1 MSKCTE
7 SFLVKLQTYSTQCKK
22 FSNKLNTQYL
32 ESLRLH
38 KFFTFSSHIFCTFC
52 CTVCVNMADNFYNF
66 AEAVYSNMVN

>member
-38 KFFTFSSHIFCTFC
+38 KFFTFSSHIFCTFLLYS
-52 CTVCVNMADNFYNF
+52 VC
-66 AEAVYSNMVN
+66 